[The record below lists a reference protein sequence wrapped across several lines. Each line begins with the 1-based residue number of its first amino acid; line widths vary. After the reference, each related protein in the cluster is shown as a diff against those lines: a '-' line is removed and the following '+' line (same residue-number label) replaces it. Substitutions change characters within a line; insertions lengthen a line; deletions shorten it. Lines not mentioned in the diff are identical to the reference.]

1 MGNSLLLPCT
11 KSASPNREDSF
22 LPRPAGVSFLKTWFW
37 GFASSSYDLEVACSR
52 GTNIPSRAY
61 QYRWDA
67 VVRHGNLPSLVY
79 ACLSGFCDTS
89 KTRSRVLVLK
99 NSRLHLA
106 FMIASTVPP
115 TACMAARSTNCFTR
129 SVWGRPVPR
138 KSGCPIHNLK
148 LAGTPS
154 RFLHAEAWCSQACVA
169 LASCQGSKAWQIWN
183 LDQGG
188 RKAPNQYSWIR
199 RFHRYRQPNP
209 FGNYFIWHDSGFD
222 KWGTYWPM

>member
-1 MGNSLLLPCT
+1 MHQISKPKQGRLIPSPASWRKFLEDMVLGICKLLLWP
-11 KSASPNREDSF
+11 
-22 LPRPAGVSFLKTWFW
+22 W
-37 GFASSSYDLEVACSR
+37 SSMCSR

-61 QYRWDA
+61 QYRFDA

-89 KTRSRVLVLK
+89 KTRSWVFFLK
-99 NSRLHLA
+99 NSGLPLA

-138 KSGCPIHNLK
+138 KSGCLVHKLK
-148 LAGTPS
+148 FAGTPS

-169 LASCQGSKAWQIWN
+169 LASCQGSKAWYGI
-183 LDQGG
+183 LTKG
-188 RKAPNQYSWIR
+188 REGSQKSSWV
-199 RFHRYRQPNP
+199 RFHRYYQPNP
-209 FGNYFIWHDSGFD
+209 FGTYFIWHDSGFD